1 MATPDNKDLVN
12 KAVIVTD
19 SIAAQGKLDPKQ
31 SDQFL
36 DWVIDE
42 TGLKDSVRIVRFRNE
57 TMKIDKINVGRRVAM
72 PKDEA
77 VDPGRRRGISTSKV
91 ELSPKEIM
99 VPFEI
104 SDRFS
109 EVNLEGDSAKAHIV
123 RMMATTFANNLEEL
137 YISGNKLGPA
147 ILEADERDG
156 GSETQYI
163 KDAYLAL
170 VDGWSLL
177 ADGGNVIDA
186 EGENISASTFARA
199 MRGLPTKFRRRMK
212 DMRVLISPDLWSI
225 YLQRLSTRATGVGDD
240 VLGGGSHNPFGMIAQ
255 TVPLWPM
262 NPNQV
267 EHKQLSGTTAVALK
281 SSDVSDV
288 VVTLSTLDKVP
299 TTPYVE
305 GVDYTLDA
313 SAGTV
318 ARIALG
324 NIPNLATVKITY
336 KAAPQ
341 IIMTHRDNLILA
353 IGRDI
358 TLEKDRD
365 IYKGVD
371 QYALSAKVDVQIQNL
386 DAVVKVKN
394 IGTGV

>member
-1 MATPDNKDLVN
+1 MATADNTDVIQ
-12 KAVIVTD
+12 KAQIVTEA
-19 SIAAQGKLDPKQ
+19 IAAQGKLDPAQ
-31 SDQFL
+31 SDKFL

-57 TMKIDKINVGRRVAM
+57 TMKIDKINVGRRVAL

-77 VDPGRRRGISTSKV
+77 ADPGLRRGITTSKI

-104 SDRFS
+104 SDRFA
-109 EVNLEGDSAKAHIV
+109 EVNLEGESIKSHIV

-137 YISGNKLGPA
+137 YINGNKLGPA
-147 ILEADERDG
+147 ILEGDYREG
-156 GSETQYI
+156 GSDTQYI
-163 KDAYLAL
+163 KDSYLAL

-177 ADGGNVIDA
+177 ANGGNIIDA
-186 EGENISASTFARA
+186 EGENISLRTFARA
-199 MRGLPTKFRRRMK
+199 MRGLPTKYRRRMS
-212 DMRVLISPDLWSI
+212 DMRVLISPDLWSL
-225 YLQRLSTRATGVGDD
+225 YLERISARATGVGDA
-240 VLGGGSHNPFGMIAQ
+240 VAGGASHQPFGMTAFG
-255 TVPLWPM
+255 VPLWPL
-262 NPNQV
+262 NPIQV
-267 EHKQLSGTTAVALK
+267 EHKVLNGTTPVALA
-281 SSDVSDV
+281 SSN
-288 VVTLSTLDKVP
+288 VTEVTVLPSTLAGNP
-299 TTPYVE
+299 TTPYIVNT
-305 GVDYTLDA
+305 DYTLDA

-318 ARIALG
+318 ARVALG
-324 NIPNLATVKITY
+324 NIADGATVKITY

-365 IYKGVD
+365 IYKGMD

-386 DAVVKVKN
+386 EAVVKVKN